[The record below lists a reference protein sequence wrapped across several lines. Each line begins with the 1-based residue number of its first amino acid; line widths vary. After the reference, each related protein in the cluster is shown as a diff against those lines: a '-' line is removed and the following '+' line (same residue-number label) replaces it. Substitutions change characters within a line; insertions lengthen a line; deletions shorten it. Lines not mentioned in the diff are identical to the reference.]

1 MDRSKERAKEI
12 LALYL
17 DEVKCFDFVQSVIL
31 VGSLSDDTYT
41 GNVGSDI
48 DLIHIVSDGED
59 YSFEKKQI
67 TELIGKVE
75 HTTNHEVPISKVV
88 FQRIHL
94 KHPYHYDFELSQDN
108 KDLIERPIELFR
120 ILDSGI
126 TVYGEDIIQDIER
139 PTREDVEMSMRLAAE
154 QLETLKDTDFY
165 NKYIQMRDFPTIRIL
180 SQIVLTTA
188 MSEYFFYT
196 GNSCSSKYHILER
209 MEKECPHIPYLNLLK
224 LSHKYRFAPDEIT
237 ECDIKTMNREY
248 QTCFR
253 TRPKT
258 W

>member
-12 LALYL
+12 LTLYL
-17 DEVKCFDFVQSVIL
+17 DEVKSLDFVRSIIL

-48 DLIHIVSDGED
+48 DLVHIVSDGED
-59 YSFEKKQI
+59 YSFEKKQVN
-67 TELIGKVE
+67 ELISKVE
-75 HTTNHEVPISKVV
+75 HKTSHEVPISKVV
-88 FQRIHL
+88 FQRTHL
-94 KHPYHYDFELSQDN
+94 KHPYRYDFELSQDN

-120 ILDSGI
+120 VLDSGI
-126 TVYGEDIIQDIER
+126 TVYGEDIIREIER
-139 PTREDVEMSMRLAAE
+139 PTREDVAMSERLAAE
-154 QLETLKDTDFY
+154 QLEILKGTDWY
-165 NKYIQMRDFPTIRIL
+165 NQYIQMRDFPTIRIM
-180 SQIVLTTA
+180 SQIVLTNA

-196 GNSCSSKYHILER
+196 GKSCSSKYHILER
-209 MEKECPHIPYLNLLK
+209 MEKECPHVPYMNLLK
-224 LSHKYRFAPDEIT
+224 LSHKYRFSPDKVT
-237 ECDIKTMNREY
+237 EQDIETMNREY

>member
-17 DEVKCFDFVQSVIL
+17 DEVKVFEFVQSIIL

-48 DLIHIVSDGED
+48 DLVHIVADEED
-59 YSFEKKQI
+59 YCSEKKQI
-67 TELIGKVE
+67 SELISKVE
-75 HTTNHEVPISKVV
+75 HMTNHEIPISKVIL
-88 FQRIHL
+88 QRRHL

-108 KDLIERPIELFR
+108 MDLIERPIELFR

-139 PTREDVEMSMRLAAE
+139 PAREDVAMSVRLAAE
-154 QLETLKDTDFY
+154 QLEALKDTDFY
-165 NKYIQMRDFPTIRIL
+165 NKYIQMRDFPTIRIM

-196 GNSCSSKYHILER
+196 GNSCSSKYYILER

-237 ECDIKTMNREY
+237 ERDVETMNREY
-248 QTCFR
+248 QACFR